1 MKRNLSGT
9 PFLYTNLRC
18 TLNDLL
24 NELCKEENLSFVPYE
39 NVKHT
44 KLDRFWISHILNSK
58 SDFILKSNLFFWN
71 LNATLTY
78 YWNRHCQLTFTD
90 SALDKTRSTPNI
102 FWNLN
107 QILFLLSE
115 KLLMQTVEIHW
126 TYLRSSNGY
135 HDVIWMP

>member
-24 NELCKEENLSFVPYE
+24 NELCKEVNLSFVPHE

-58 SDFILKSNLFFWN
+58 SDFILKSNLVF
-71 LNATLTY
+71 
-78 YWNRHCQLTFTD
+78 
-90 SALDKTRSTPNI
+90 
-102 FWNLN
+102 
-107 QILFLLSE
+107 
-115 KLLMQTVEIHW
+115 
-126 TYLRSSNGY
+126 
-135 HDVIWMP
+135 